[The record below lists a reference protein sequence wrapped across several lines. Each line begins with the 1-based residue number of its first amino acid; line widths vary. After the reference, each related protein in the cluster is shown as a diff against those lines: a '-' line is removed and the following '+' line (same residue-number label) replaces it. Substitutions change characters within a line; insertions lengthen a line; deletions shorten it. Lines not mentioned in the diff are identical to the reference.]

1 MKQAR
6 RRLSATWVDRI
17 GFQAQGRNQGEIIK
31 RLSMDSV
38 QNHKNTRIGS
48 TDTAHNHS
56 HGMLPEGGLQGFVAQ
71 QNMHV
76 VSLPTLSLASTGIAA
91 KSTSA
96 RAARSFG
103 FERRSRHHGR
113 QDALAA
119 RIRDWHGWWSYGMEG
134 YG

>member
-1 MKQAR
+1 
-6 RRLSATWVDRI
+6 
-17 GFQAQGRNQGEIIK
+17 
-31 RLSMDSV
+31 MDSV

-76 VSLPTLSLASTGIAA
+76 VSLPALSLATTEIAA
-91 KSTSA
+91 NLTSA

-103 FERRSRHHGR
+103 LERRSRHHGR

-119 RIRDWHGWWSYGMEG
+119 GIRNWNGWWSYGMEG
-134 YG
+134 YGE